1 MSYQRAVNQ
10 ETVDTLSVMF
20 PHIFQDEFST
30 NIRDYSFDE
39 VVELMQIYYQQ
50 NDDTGNQNDNSNDQN
65 DNSDSDSYYY
75 SDSES
80 IFSNVKDQM
89 IFEIHN
95 EFPDFDE
102 EDCLIFLEDSDYDIE
117 KAKKEAFAII

>member
-1 MSYQRAVNQ
+1 MLLIKSKVQNIAKLIQLFTQSSNQ
-10 ETVDTLSVMF
+10 NSLWIS
-20 PHIFQDEFST
+20 S
-30 NIRDYSFDE
+30 
-39 VVELMQIYYQQ
+39 
-50 NDDTGNQNDNSNDQN
+50 NQNDNSNDQN